1 LEVKESEAAMNSSLA
16 ILSSDANLL
25 RCQVAMLRDYLRP
38 LEDGKPRAVGLGYV
52 EADNILLRKKPG
64 NIGTLDLDA
73 LVSDVISEVLFF
85 HAGPIN
91 GTAFTD
97 EDVMPLRY
105 RRWMFQHAGALASP
119 GATRVALAG
128 EIPSFLARQ
137 AKGSTASELVFL
149 TFLSALRDSGHAD
162 DFDIRPDVV
171 GRYLGVTARR
181 VERIERASGRVGN
194 LSFFVTNGRV
204 LAATRLNSGPLH
216 YSLLEG
222 ISRCNRCGITES
234 TPESSPLVRAHRRV
248 RGVAVASDLVK
259 GGRFLEVPEASTIAV
274 GHNLDVHIAPI
285 APVP

>member
-1 LEVKESEAAMNSSLA
+1 MNSSLA

-25 RCQVAMLRDYLRP
+25 RCQVALLRDNLRP
-38 LEDGKPRAVGLGYV
+38 MEDGKPRAVGLGYV

-91 GTAFTD
+91 GSAFTD

-105 RRWMFQHAGALASP
+105 RRWMFQHAGALASAV
-119 GATRVALAG
+119 ATREALTA
-128 EIPSFLARQ
+128 ELPAFLARQ

-149 TFLSALRDSGHAD
+149 AFLSALRDSGHAD
-162 DFDIRPDVV
+162 DFDIRPEVV

-181 VERIERASGRVGN
+181 VEGLERASGRVGN

-204 LAATRLNSGPLH
+204 LAATRLSSGPLH
-216 YSLLEG
+216 YALLEG
-222 ISRCNRCGITES
+222 IARCDRCGITET

-259 GGRFLEVPEASTIAV
+259 AGRFIEVPEASTISV
-274 GHNLDVHIAPI
+274 GHNLEVRVAPI
-285 APVP
+285 GAA